1 MSLVRGAVERLRPRV
16 ATPALLIVVVAV
28 AAMTGAPASAQ
39 PSASVSPRALPADLT
54 AALSAGKAALT
65 KAQTQIHTHHM
76 LKAADTLA
84 TLRRQL
90 TNADTA
96 VKKVIAH
103 PPSDPEGNP
112 ALSQSIVALLAFEHQ
127 VVLGLY
133 DEFDGRNNA
142 TIITALDTTLAKA
155 MTIRNPLI
163 DTAIDLSSKPAGEGL
178 ADDMPDTL
186 PIYAQ
191 EVTRISAELDTAQLT
206 TTARAALNDA
216 LNRATATK
224 AKMDA
229 GFGGGE

>member
-1 MSLVRGAVERLRPRV
+1 MSLVRATVARSQLRV
-16 ATPALLIVVVAV
+16 AAPVLLIIAVVVA
-28 AAMTGAPASAQ
+28 ALGGAPASAH
-39 PSASVSPRALPADLT
+39 PSPRAVPADLT
-54 AALSAGKAALT
+54 AAINAGKAALT
-65 KAQTQIHTHHM
+65 KAQGQIHTHHM

-84 TLRRQL
+84 SLRRQL
-90 TNADTA
+90 TKADTA
-96 VKKVIAH
+96 AKQVIAH

-133 DEFDGRNNA
+133 DEFDGKNNT
-142 TIITALDTTLAKA
+142 TIIAALDTTLAKA

-186 PIYAQ
+186 PLYAQ
-191 EVTRISAELDTAQLT
+191 EVTRISAELDTAQLIPSAR
-206 TTARAALNDA
+206 TALTDT
-216 LNRATATK
+216 LNRATVTK
-224 AKMDA
+224 AKMDD